1 MIGKIAPKGKGF
13 RGLAAYLLRAG
24 RGHIVA
30 GPMAGHSPRE
40 LAHEFGALRRLNPK
54 LTKAVAHLILS
65 PAPGDPPLTQS
76 QWQAIAERYIHG
88 MGFGNAPWLA
98 VVHQDTD
105 HQHLHLMACRI
116 GFDGKTVSDANDFR
130 KSEAI
135 VRKIEIEFGLAAT
148 PSPDGFK
155 PKLGAKTRSATIN
168 PTINPQGDTTMT
180 DSYTPIAPSNPFDP
194 SDPQHATWP
203 EPFEPGRDLAELA
216 IVAATPSI
224 VMPGASPAQQL
235 TDTQRRSMRRA
246 LVEDDYAQRMQ
257 TVLGDDLTRVYKHA
271 QGATLYFKQ
280 PGRIADQGD
289 RLTVMGGMD
298 EKLAAQRIVALAC
311 EKRWET
317 ISFTG
322 SASFVER
329 AMREAL
335 KQHMTVVA
343 STGAQ
348 IDILAKIM
356 AERRGGMGTAAGPA
370 PLPPGAV
377 AGDEDILAPLDELDD
392 LPLPAPWSKP
402 TKAQISTQPVA
413 APPAAPAVPMAPK
426 ELPKE
431 PPVGVLPRFL
441 NLRERLQDRR
451 EQKSPKAPGPSP
463 AQAPKGPGPSRP

>member
-1 MIGKIAPKGKGF
+1 
-13 RGLAAYLLRAG
+13 
-24 RGHIVA
+24 
-30 GPMAGHSPRE
+30 
-40 LAHEFGALRRLNPK
+40 
-54 LTKAVAHLILS
+54 
-65 PAPGDPPLTQS
+65 
-76 QWQAIAERYIHG
+76 
-88 MGFGNAPWLA
+88 
-98 VVHQDTD
+98 
-105 HQHLHLMACRI
+105 
-116 GFDGKTVSDANDFR
+116 
-130 KSEAI
+130 
-135 VRKIEIEFGLAAT
+135 
-148 PSPDGFK
+148 
-155 PKLGAKTRSATIN
+155 
-168 PTINPQGDTTMT
+168 MT
-180 DSYTPIAPSNPFDP
+180 DSPTPSIPSTPPNPFDP

-203 EPFEPGRDLAELA
+203 EPFEPARDVAELA
-216 IVAATPSI
+216 IVATTPSI
-224 VMPGASPAQQL
+224 VMPGASPAEML
-235 TDTQRRSMRRA
+235 TDSKRRDMRRA
-246 LVEDDYAQRMQ
+246 LVEANYAQRMQ
-257 TVLGDDLTRVYKHA
+257 AILGDDLTRVYKHA
-271 QGATLYFKQ
+271 QGATLYFRQ

-289 RLTVMGGMD
+289 RLTVLGGME

-311 EKRWET
+311 DKRWET

-451 EQKSPKAPGPSP
+451 KQKSPKAPGPSP

>member
-1 MIGKIAPKGKGF
+1 LIGKIAPNGKGA
-13 RGLAAYLLRAG
+13 RGLASYLLRRG
-24 RGHIVA
+24 RGRIIA
-30 GPMAGHSPRE
+30 GTMAGLTPRE
-40 LAHEFGALRRLNPK
+40 LSREFGALRRLNPK
-54 LTKAVAHLILS
+54 LTKAVAHLMLS
-65 PAPGDPPLTQS
+65 PAPGDPPLNDG
-76 QWQAIAERYIHG
+76 QWQQIAERYAEA
-88 MGFGNAPWLA
+88 MGYAKTAWCG
-98 VVHQDTD
+98 VVHNDTD
-105 HQHLHLMACRI
+105 HQHLHIIACRI
-116 GFDGKTVSDANDFR
+116 DIHGKTISDANSYR

-135 VRKIEIEFGLAAT
+135 VRRLEHDFGLVAVASPKGIKRKSAPQHITTTPEGASVMTDTCAT
-148 PSPDGFK
+148 PP
-155 PKLGAKTRSATIN
+155 
-168 PTINPQGDTTMT
+168 
-180 DSYTPIAPSNPFDP
+180 NPFDP

-216 IVAATPSI
+216 IVATTPSI

-246 LVEDDYAQRMQ
+246 VVEDDYAQRMQ

-289 RLTVMGGMD
+289 RLTVLGGMD

-335 KQHMTVVA
+335 KQHLTVVA

-348 IDILAKIM
+348 MDILARIM
-356 AERRGGMGTAAGPA
+356 AERRGGMGTAAGPV
-370 PLPPGAV
+370 PLPP
-377 AGDEDILAPLDELDD
+377 
-392 LPLPAPWSKP
+392 WSKS
-402 TKAQISTQPVA
+402 TKAQTPTQPVA
-413 APPAAPAVPMAPK
+413 APPAAPAEPTQFTEPPK
-426 ELPKE
+426 QLAKE

-451 EQKSPKAPGPSP
+451 EQKSPKTPGPSP
-463 AQAPKGPGPSRP
+463 AQAPKGPGPLRP